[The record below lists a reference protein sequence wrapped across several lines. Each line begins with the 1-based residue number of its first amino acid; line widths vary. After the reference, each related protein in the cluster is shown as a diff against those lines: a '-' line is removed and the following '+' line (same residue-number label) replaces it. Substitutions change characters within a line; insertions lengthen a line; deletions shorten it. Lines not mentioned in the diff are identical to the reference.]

1 MTESDGRGA
10 QQGPAG
16 GSPTVRR
23 FGADGPAWPSLRE
36 TPGSAPATPE
46 AVAPVSAP
54 LSPVLPSAE
63 LPTPTGAWPTAEPAG
78 APTPRGSHAADAA
91 TPTGPVRRSSRR
103 DDERRPATGAHAA
116 VPPAA
121 TPAAPVWGTSATPVP
136 PVADPT
142 PADLATTP
150 PALTPATASAVPADA
165 GTDEEPPR
173 RSRRTLYLVIPGVVV
188 LVAAGITAFFL
199 LGDDGTTP
207 AQPADVVLPSPT
219 ATVAPA
225 ARTATTPFAS
235 ALPTT
240 VLQYALATSED
251 DSTWLARNAVEAY
264 AETYTDGAGT
274 TVTVQAGQWET
285 AEEATTVL
293 GALAAELPTAAVT
306 DAATA
311 DATTS
316 TAAAGGPAVL
326 EQGDVL
332 VGGAPTGTVTV
343 VDAGDGT
350 GIALWS
356 NGTTV
361 FRVTGPVADIANLYA
376 AYPL

>member
-10 QQGPAG
+10 QQGPVG
-16 GSPTVRR
+16 GPPTTRR
-23 FGADGPAWPSLRE
+23 FGGDGPTWPSLRE
-36 TPGSAPATPE
+36 TPGAAPAAP
-46 AVAPVSAP
+46 AAPVSAP

-63 LPTPTGAWPTAEPAG
+63 LPTPTGAWPVTAPAG
-78 APTPRGSHAADAA
+78 TSTPPRGSHAADPA

-103 DDERRPATGAHAA
+103 DDDRRPATGAHAA

-121 TPAAPVWGTSATPVP
+121 TPTAPVWGAATAPVP
-136 PVADPT
+136 PVAA
-142 PADLATTP
+142 PAPAAPVAAP
-150 PALTPATASAVPADA
+150 PALAPATASAATTDA
-165 GTDEEPPR
+165 GTQQEPPR
-173 RSRRTLYLVIPGVVV
+173 RSRRTLYLVIAGVVV
-188 LVAAGITAFFL
+188 LVAAGVTAFFL
-199 LGDDGTTP
+199 TRGDGTTP

-240 VLQYALATSED
+240 VLQYALASSED
-251 DSTWLARNAVEAY
+251 DSTWLARNALEAY

-285 AEEATTVL
+285 AEEATTVRT
-293 GALAAELPTAAVT
+293 ALAAELPTAAGT
-306 DAATA
+306 GSA

-316 TAAAGGPAVL
+316 TATTGGPAVL

-361 FRVTGPVADIANLYA
+361 FRVTGPVADIENLYA